1 MFFLVLIREDCVA
14 EVLLDCA
21 LSTTA
26 VFTTIVPTLVLD
38 FIKRMMTV
46 ISPNR
51 QMNKATPRQTAEIR
65 ADLDSELPAMNFMLI
80 PA

>member
-21 LSTTA
+21 LSTAA
-26 VFTTIVPTLVLD
+26 VFTTVTIVPTLVLD

-46 ISPNR
+46 ISPIR
-51 QMNKATPRQTAEIR
+51 QINNATPRQTAEIR
-65 ADLDSELPAMNFMLI
+65 ADLDSELPILK
-80 PA
+80 